1 VKALL
6 RVDDKKE
13 LSNPPRVQEK
23 ELNFVFKVNIIEG
36 NRNLNIVVL
45 KFGGTSVAD
54 VPQIKKISYKIKSE
68 VDKGNKVIVVVSA
81 MSGVTNN
88 LIELV
93 NNTSELAPYSEYDVV
108 LSSGEQVTAALL
120 TIALNNLNIKG
131 RSWLGWQVPIITE
144 NTYGKAVIEEI
155 KTLNILESFK
165 NNEVAIISGF
175 QGISSENRI
184 TTLGRGGSDTSAVAI
199 AAAFSAERCDIYTD
213 VDGVYTTDPRI
224 VKSAKKLESITYE
237 EMLELA
243 SQGAKV
249 LQTRSVALG
258 MKYGVNLRVLSS
270 FEDLPGTHI
279 LKEGS
284 YMEKSE
290 ISGIAHSLN
299 EAKVT
304 LSGVPDKPGQAA
316 QIFSALADLS
326 INVDMIVQS
335 SSINE
340 GSTDITFTIPETDL
354 KLAERTIKKT
364 QEKIGFKKFISETN
378 VVKISVVGNAM
389 RTQSGVAKTMF
400 ETLAKNQI
408 NIHVIS
414 TSEIKISV
422 LISSDYYELAMRSLH
437 SAFGL
442 DA

>member
-1 VKALL
+1 MKL
-6 RVDDKKE
+6 
-13 LSNPPRVQEK
+13 
-23 ELNFVFKVNIIEG
+23 
-36 NRNLNIVVL
+36 VVL
-45 KFGGTSVAD
+45 KFGGTSVAN
-54 VPQIKKISYKIKSE
+54 VSLIKKIASKVKKEVNRDYK
-68 VDKGNKVIVVVSA
+68 VVVVVSA
-81 MSGVTNN
+81 MAGVTNN

-93 NNTSELAPYSEYDVV
+93 KSTSTSPPYSEYDVV
-108 LSSGEQVTAALL
+108 LSSGEQVTSALL
-120 TIALNNLNIKG
+120 AIALDNLGIKA
-131 RSWLGWQVPIITE
+131 RSWLGWQVPIISDLSF
-144 NTYGKAVIEEI
+144 GKAVIEEI
-155 KTLNILESFK
+155 KTDKVFEFLEK
-165 NNEVAIISGF
+165 NQVAIISGF
-175 QGISSENRI
+175 QGVTKENRI

-224 VKSAKKLESITYE
+224 VKSAKKLDKITYE

-249 LQTRSVALG
+249 LQTRSVALA
-258 MKYGVNLRVLSS
+258 MKYNVTLRVLSS
-270 FEDLPGTHI
+270 FTDLPGTSI
-279 LKEGS
+279 IREERN
-284 YMEKSE
+284 MEKSE

-299 EAKVT
+299 EAKIT

-316 QIFSALADLS
+316 EIFGALAKYS

-335 SSINE
+335 SSINHE
-340 GSTDITFTIPETDL
+340 ATDITFTIPETDL
-354 KLAERTIKKT
+354 IVAERTIKNI
-364 QEKIGFKKFISETN
+364 QNKIGFKKFITDTN

-389 RTQSGVAKTMF
+389 RTQSGIAKTMF

-422 LISSDYYELAMRSLH
+422 LISSDYYEFAMRSLH
-437 SAFGL
+437 TAFRL

>member
-1 VKALL
+1 M
-6 RVDDKKE
+6 
-13 LSNPPRVQEK
+13 
-23 ELNFVFKVNIIEG
+23 
-36 NRNLNIVVL
+36 VL

-68 VDKGNKVIVVVSA
+68 VDEGNKVIVVVSA

-144 NTYGKAVIEEI
+144 NTHGKAVIEEI

-316 QIFSALADLS
+316 QIFSALADHS

>member
-1 VKALL
+1 MK
-6 RVDDKKE
+6 
-13 LSNPPRVQEK
+13 
-23 ELNFVFKVNIIEG
+23 
-36 NRNLNIVVL
+36 IVVL

-54 VPQIKKISYKIKSE
+54 VPQIKKISHKIKSE

-88 LIELV
+88 LVELV
-93 NNTSELAPYSEYDVV
+93 KSTSELASSSEYDVV
-108 LSSGEQVTAALL
+108 LSSGEQVTSALL
-120 TIALNNLNIKG
+120 TIALNDLNIKG
-131 RSWLGWQVPIITE
+131 RSWLGWQVPIITD
-144 NTYGKAVIEEI
+144 NTHSKAVIDKI
-155 KTLNILESFK
+155 KTSNILNSFK
-165 NNEVAIISGF
+165 KNDIAIVSGF
-175 QGISSENRI
+175 QGLSSENRI
-184 TTLGRGGSDTSAVAI
+184 TTLGRGGSDTTAVAI
-199 AAAFSAERCDIYTD
+199 AAAFNALRCDIYTD

-224 VKSAKKLESITYE
+224 VKSAKKLDYITYE

-270 FEDLPGTHI
+270 FEDKPGTFI
-279 LKEGS
+279 LKERGN
-284 YMEKSE
+284 MEKSE

-299 EAKVT
+299 EAKIT

-316 QIFSALADLS
+316 QIFSSLAEHS

-354 KLAERTIKKT
+354 ILAEKIINKI
-364 QEKIGFKKFISETN
+364 QEKIGFKNFISETK
-378 VVKISVVGNAM
+378 VVKISVIGNAM
-389 RTQSGVAKTMF
+389 RTQSGIAKTMF

-442 DA
+442 DANVIK

>member
-1 VKALL
+1 M
-6 RVDDKKE
+6 
-13 LSNPPRVQEK
+13 
-23 ELNFVFKVNIIEG
+23 
-36 NRNLNIVVL
+36 VL

-68 VDKGNKVIVVVSA
+68 VDEGNKVIVIVSA

-316 QIFSALADLS
+316 QIFSALADHA

-340 GSTDITFTIPETDL
+340 GSTDITFTIPKTDL
-354 KLAERTIKKT
+354 KLAERTIKKI

>member
-1 VKALL
+1 MK
-6 RVDDKKE
+6 
-13 LSNPPRVQEK
+13 
-23 ELNFVFKVNIIEG
+23 
-36 NRNLNIVVL
+36 IVVL

-68 VDKGNKVIVVVSA
+68 VDNGNKVIVVVSA

-88 LIELV
+88 LVELV
-93 NNTSELAPYSEYDVV
+93 KSTSELASYSEYDVV
-108 LSSGEQVTAALL
+108 LSSGEQVTSALL
-120 TIALNNLNIKG
+120 TIALNDMKIKG
-131 RSWLGWQVPIITE
+131 RSWLGWQVPIITD
-144 NTYGKAVIEEI
+144 NIHSKAVIDEI
-155 KTLNILESFK
+155 ETCNILNSLKE
-165 NNEVAIISGF
+165 NDIAIISGF
-175 QGISSENRI
+175 QGLSSENRI
-184 TTLGRGGSDTSAVAI
+184 TTLGRGGSDTTAVAI

-224 VKSAKKLESITYE
+224 VKSAKKLDYITYE

-270 FEDLPGTHI
+270 FEDKPGTFI
-279 LKEGS
+279 MKERDK
-284 YMEKSE
+284 MEKSE

-299 EAKVT
+299 EAKIT

-316 QIFSALADLS
+316 QIFSSLAEHS

-354 KLAERTIKKT
+354 ILAEKTIRKI
-364 QEKIGFKKFISETN
+364 QEKIGFKNFLSETK

-389 RTQSGVAKTMF
+389 RTQSGIAKTMF
-400 ETLAKNQI
+400 ETLANNQI

>member
-1 VKALL
+1 MK
-6 RVDDKKE
+6 
-13 LSNPPRVQEK
+13 
-23 ELNFVFKVNIIEG
+23 
-36 NRNLNIVVL
+36 IVVL

-54 VPQIKKISYKIKSE
+54 IPQIKKISYKIKSE

-81 MSGVTNN
+81 MSGVTNK
-88 LIELV
+88 LVELV
-93 NNTSELAPYSEYDVV
+93 KNTSELASYSEYDVV
-108 LSSGEQVTAALL
+108 LSSGEQVTSALL

-131 RSWLGWQVPIITE
+131 RSWLGWQVPIFTD
-144 NTYGKAVIEEI
+144 NTHSKAVIDKI
-155 KTLNILESFK
+155 KTSNILNSFK
-165 NNEVAIISGF
+165 KNDIAIVSGF
-175 QGISSENRI
+175 QGLSSENRI
-184 TTLGRGGSDTSAVAI
+184 TTLGRGGSDTTAVAI
-199 AAAFSAERCDIYTD
+199 AAAFNALRCDIYTD

-224 VKSAKKLESITYE
+224 VKSAKKLDYVTYE

-258 MKYGVNLRVLSS
+258 MKYSVNLRVLSS
-270 FEDLPGTHI
+270 FEDKPGTFI
-279 LKEGS
+279 LKERGN
-284 YMEKSE
+284 MEKSE

-299 EAKVT
+299 EAKIT

-316 QIFSALADLS
+316 QIFSSLAEHS

-354 KLAERTIKKT
+354 ILAEKIINKI
-364 QEKIGFKKFISETN
+364 QEKIGFKNFISETK
-378 VVKISVVGNAM
+378 VVKVSVIGNAM
-389 RTQSGVAKTMF
+389 RTQSGIAKTMF

-442 DA
+442 DANVIK

>member
-1 VKALL
+1 
-6 RVDDKKE
+6 
-13 LSNPPRVQEK
+13 
-23 ELNFVFKVNIIEG
+23 
-36 NRNLNIVVL
+36 VVL

-316 QIFSALADLS
+316 QIFSALADHS

>member
-1 VKALL
+1 M
-6 RVDDKKE
+6 
-13 LSNPPRVQEK
+13 
-23 ELNFVFKVNIIEG
+23 
-36 NRNLNIVVL
+36 NIVVL

-54 VPQIKKISYKIKSE
+54 VPQIKKISHKIKFE

-88 LIELV
+88 LVELV
-93 NNTSELAPYSEYDVV
+93 KSTSELASYSEYDVV
-108 LSSGEQVTAALL
+108 LSSGEQVTSALL
-120 TIALNNLNIKG
+120 TIALNDLNIKG
-131 RSWLGWQVPIITE
+131 RSWLGWQVPIITD
-144 NTYGKAVIEEI
+144 NTHSKAVINEI
-155 KTLNILESFK
+155 KTCNILNSFK
-165 NNEVAIISGF
+165 KNDVAIISGF
-175 QGISSENRI
+175 QGLSSKNRI
-184 TTLGRGGSDTSAVAI
+184 TTLGRGGSDTTAVAI

-224 VKSAKKLESITYE
+224 VKSAKKLDYITYE

-270 FEDLPGTHI
+270 FEDKPGTFI
-279 LKEGS
+279 LKERDN
-284 YMEKSE
+284 MEKSE

-299 EAKVT
+299 EAKIT

-316 QIFSALADLS
+316 QIFSSLAEHS

-335 SSINE
+335 SSSNE

-354 KLAERTIKKT
+354 RLAEKTIKKI
-364 QEKIGFKKFISETN
+364 QEKIGFKNFLSETK

-389 RTQSGVAKTMF
+389 RTQSGIAKTMF
-400 ETLAKNQI
+400 ETLANNQI

-442 DA
+442 DS

>member
-1 VKALL
+1 M
-6 RVDDKKE
+6 
-13 LSNPPRVQEK
+13 
-23 ELNFVFKVNIIEG
+23 
-36 NRNLNIVVL
+36 NIVVL

-68 VDKGNKVIVVVSA
+68 IDQGNKVIVVVSA

-88 LIELV
+88 LVELV
-93 NNTSELAPYSEYDVV
+93 KSTSELASYSEYDVV
-108 LSSGEQVTAALL
+108 LSTGEQVTSALL
-120 TIALNNLNIKG
+120 TIALNDLSIKG
-131 RSWLGWQVPIITE
+131 RSWLGWQVPIMTD
-144 NTYGKAVIEEI
+144 NTHSKAVINEI
-155 KTLNILESFK
+155 KTSNILNSFK
-165 NNEVAIISGF
+165 KNDVAIISGF
-175 QGISSENRI
+175 QGLSSENRI
-184 TTLGRGGSDTSAVAI
+184 TTLGRGGSDTTAVAI
-199 AAAFSAERCDIYTD
+199 AAAFNAERCDIYTD

-224 VKSAKKLESITYE
+224 VKSAKKLDYITYE

-270 FEDLPGTHI
+270 FEDKPGTFI
-279 LKEGS
+279 MKERDN
-284 YMEKSE
+284 MEKSE

-299 EAKVT
+299 EAKIT

-316 QIFSALADLS
+316 QIFSSLAEHS

-354 KLAERTIKKT
+354 ILAEKTIKKI
-364 QEKIGFKKFISETN
+364 QEKIGFKNFISETK

-389 RTQSGVAKTMF
+389 RTQSGIAKTMF
-400 ETLAKNQI
+400 ETLANNQI

>member
-1 VKALL
+1 M
-6 RVDDKKE
+6 
-13 LSNPPRVQEK
+13 
-23 ELNFVFKVNIIEG
+23 
-36 NRNLNIVVL
+36 VL

-68 VDKGNKVIVVVSA
+68 VDEGNKVIVIVSA

-299 EAKVT
+299 EAKIT

-316 QIFSALADLS
+316 QIFSALADHA

-389 RTQSGVAKTMF
+389 
-400 ETLAKNQI
+400 
-408 NIHVIS
+408 
-414 TSEIKISV
+414 
-422 LISSDYYELAMRSLH
+422 
-437 SAFGL
+437 
-442 DA
+442 

>member
-1 VKALL
+1 M
-6 RVDDKKE
+6 
-13 LSNPPRVQEK
+13 
-23 ELNFVFKVNIIEG
+23 
-36 NRNLNIVVL
+36 NIVVL

-68 VDKGNKVIVVVSA
+68 VDQGNKVIVVVSA

-88 LIELV
+88 LVELV
-93 NNTSELAPYSEYDVV
+93 KSTSELASYSEYDVV
-108 LSSGEQVTAALL
+108 LSTGEQVTSALL
-120 TIALNNLNIKG
+120 TIALNDLSIKG
-131 RSWLGWQVPIITE
+131 RSWLGWQVPIMTD
-144 NTYGKAVIEEI
+144 NTHSKAVINEI
-155 KTLNILESFK
+155 KTSNILNSFK
-165 NNEVAIISGF
+165 KNDVAIISGF
-175 QGISSENRI
+175 QGLSSENRI
-184 TTLGRGGSDTSAVAI
+184 TTLGRGGSDTTAVAI
-199 AAAFSAERCDIYTD
+199 AAAVSAERCDIYTD

-224 VKSAKKLESITYE
+224 VKSAKKLDYITYE

-270 FEDLPGTHI
+270 FEDKPGTFI
-279 LKEGS
+279 MKERDN
-284 YMEKSE
+284 MEKSE

-299 EAKVT
+299 EAKIT

-316 QIFSALADLS
+316 QIFSSLAEHS

-335 SSINE
+335 SSSNE

-354 KLAERTIKKT
+354 ILAEKTIKKI
-364 QEKIGFKKFISETN
+364 QEKIGFKNFISETK

-389 RTQSGVAKTMF
+389 RTQSGIAKTMF
-400 ETLAKNQI
+400 ETLANNQI

>member
-1 VKALL
+1 M
-6 RVDDKKE
+6 
-13 LSNPPRVQEK
+13 
-23 ELNFVFKVNIIEG
+23 
-36 NRNLNIVVL
+36 VL

-68 VDKGNKVIVVVSA
+68 VDEGNKVIVVVSA

-316 QIFSALADLS
+316 QIFSALADHS

-354 KLAERTIKKT
+354 KLAEKTIKKI

>member
-1 VKALL
+1 MK
-6 RVDDKKE
+6 
-13 LSNPPRVQEK
+13 
-23 ELNFVFKVNIIEG
+23 
-36 NRNLNIVVL
+36 IVVL

-54 VPQIKKISYKIKSE
+54 VPKIKKISHKIKSE

-88 LIELV
+88 LVELV
-93 NNTSELAPYSEYDVV
+93 KNTSELASSSEYDVV
-108 LSSGEQVTAALL
+108 LSSGEQVTSALL
-120 TIALNNLNIKG
+120 TIALNDLNIKG
-131 RSWLGWQVPIITE
+131 RSWLGWQVPIITD
-144 NTYGKAVIEEI
+144 NTHSKAVIDKI
-155 KTLNILESFK
+155 KTSNILNSFK
-165 NNEVAIISGF
+165 KNDIAIVSGF
-175 QGISSENRI
+175 QGLSSENRI
-184 TTLGRGGSDTSAVAI
+184 TTLGRGGSDTTAVAI
-199 AAAFSAERCDIYTD
+199 AAAFNALRCDIYTD

-224 VKSAKKLESITYE
+224 VKSAKKLDYITYE

-270 FEDLPGTHI
+270 FEDKPGTFI
-279 LKEGS
+279 LKERGN
-284 YMEKSE
+284 MEKSE

-299 EAKVT
+299 EAKIT

-316 QIFSALADLS
+316 QIFSSLAEHS

-354 KLAERTIKKT
+354 ILAEKIINKI
-364 QEKIGFKKFISETN
+364 QQKIGFKNFISETK
-378 VVKISVVGNAM
+378 VVKISVIGNAM
-389 RTQSGVAKTMF
+389 RTQSGIAKTMF

-442 DA
+442 DANVIK